1 MQETTYILKTSIYGL
16 KVNET
21 NKTALCNGVFET
33 KTNKTYGV
41 RALEVIFYKFLL
53 KNKLFLYTCFQARI
67 LSENLTQCQDDIK
80 KDCNYTEVEDY
91 PELRVSFTVK
101 G

>member
-33 KTNKTYGV
+33 KTDKPYGV
-41 RALEVIFYKFLL
+41 RALEVIFITFY
-53 KNKLFLYTCFQARI
+53 
-67 LSENLTQCQDDIK
+67 
-80 KDCNYTEVEDY
+80 
-91 PELRVSFTVK
+91 
-101 G
+101 